1 MLVPFLQRKNI
12 FNTHDENLVG
22 GFCFTPLVNAGAIN
36 ATFLCTELL
45 YCKRLFCSLFAD
57 VS

>member
-1 MLVPFLQRKNI
+1 MKNSIFSRSFTFFHPTMLVPFLQRKNI

-36 ATFLCTELL
+36 ATF
-45 YCKRLFCSLFAD
+45 F
-57 VS
+57 VH

>member
-1 MLVPFLQRKNI
+1 MKNCIFSRSFTFFHPTMLVPFLQRKNI

-36 ATFLCTELL
+36 ATF
-45 YCKRLFCSLFAD
+45 F
-57 VS
+57 VH